1 MAVQYR
7 EVSEEE
13 AFGVK
18 PVMAQPVAAQPVAG
32 KVAAPAYREIS
43 ETEAFGLDPL
53 VESVKQSQQA
63 RAIPGRM
70 LESLQSSFGEPL
82 QNYTPDATVPN
93 EMGMPPD
100 NRFAE
105 TRGGAVTGIIKP
117 RGQRRPPEAPV
128 SMGER
133 VSQLT
138 GTAMQVSDMF
148 TSLGKQ
154 LLGAAPY
161 WGARTGAKMG
171 GASDVEAAQ
180 IAQEAKD
187 YFFPAEVSTPWAK
200 VADALGPAAQ
210 RAYNENPVAW
220 IMQKVGKG
228 IEKGADIASKEVG
241 LQPQDYM
248 ALADQFMG
256 SFAHAGIKPKVVEAF
271 NTRKTEFEKRFA
283 KAPAAPAAPVD
294 TSVPYDTQAKVEP
307 VDLATRKTQLDEQ
320 IKAANQ
326 ERQAAA
332 SKVREAAKYQK
343 LAEKETDPALK
354 EALQKRADLATEELH
369 ATLTEQARVKAEQA
383 AAAEAVQQERLGG
396 TTYEVGK
403 AAAPETLSPGD
414 ANRIMQASEIQEVLQ
429 TPGHL
434 RSAEQLIKLRGALR
448 RSKEAGFIS
457 DPELKKALGLFGIIS
472 GVGAVA
478 IEGWRS
484 MDPESLA
491 AVREWLHQLVGKGTP
506 EYNMRY
512 PEAPG
517 TRDFM
522 PEWPRGDDA
531 QQPRLFVTDKELG
544 SGLASAALLAGAIKG
559 KGGMW
564 HPEAVTRLATPIENR
579 LITGEGAARNARGEP
594 ANPALMEQEI
604 KAQEWSQ
611 KSVRNYLNKQAGT
624 EGDPLKDVEIPFEET
639 TKKWGDAMDGLIKSR
654 TADDTKG
661 QEMNLRPGETGYIIA
676 GAVTARLPYRAI
688 TDYLSHVGDYLK
700 QNVDPAKLSQYDL
713 VRAVKETAANDAR
726 VAKEMEKAAAA
737 STKDIPVY
745 KDFGDGMKWV
755 ELKLP
760 EKLTPEQAKGVRE
773 TSPKEFFDEL
783 DMEARMELQDSV
795 GRELTAAD
803 IADYINGLPKEALE
817 SMPRYTAVDANGKEI
832 RNNYTDSPATGPTP
846 EQAWLSGRLAE
857 EGNQMGHC
865 VGGYCADVA
874 SGDTRILS
882 LRDAKG
888 RSHVTVEIRAERK
901 LGTNPEVIADLRN
914 EFEGTDAARNGIPF
928 DTWINQVYPN
938 TNKPADILQIKGKQN
953 RAPNK
958 AYLPYVQDLVKE
970 GKWGDVRDIQNTEL
984 YPHKIGMGSV
994 APYVYEGGGPSPSQL
1009 NLKPGYYTK
1018 EELHKAYTEAG
1029 AVLDSRH
1036 LGPEGQRGSADPK
1049 QLGMIAGAGAGALAG
1064 AALDED
1070 NRIRGALLGAGA
1082 VFGVAAL
1089 RSGKGLDYAFGALS
1103 TQLGNLSP
1111 ALKLRG
1117 RNYERNVMEKS
1128 ARTLDAAY
1136 PFLNTLKKVEA
1147 GSELDLALLNGD
1159 EGVVQKELKAI
1170 PGGKEAYEQV
1180 RTILT
1185 AFEQTHKELGRFKQ
1199 GLTNYFPR
1207 IVTDVEGL
1215 KKALGQEQRTSLD
1228 EALTI
1233 AEAKMIKERA
1243 RGLTDVERSLI
1254 IDQSLQARPAGS
1266 QLPGYARERGVKVVT
1281 PELRP
1286 FYASPTD
1293 SLLRYLSA
1301 SVQDIEMA
1309 AFFGRDLKTRKI
1321 GGKTVT
1327 DVDTS
1332 IGSIVERELTAKR
1345 ITYEQADNL
1354 RKLLKS
1360 RFEGGEQTMAE
1371 PLQDVR
1377 NLTNVAL
1384 LGQFGSA
1391 ATQIGDSVMTIYHH
1405 GLMPTLGALKQKLTG
1420 NAEVS
1425 TKDFGLVNHVA
1436 EELASSRATG
1446 KALQLVFKANGFSLI
1461 DQFAKGL
1468 NLNAG
1473 LIKNRGLAAT
1483 EKGRAQLA
1491 QKYATAFGDEFP
1503 QLVQDLRE
1511 GRVTEN
1517 VKSLLFS
1524 ELSDAQPISKMEM
1537 SPAYLDNPNGRVL
1550 FQMKTYMLKQ
1560 MDIIRRDGYQE
1571 IAKGNYVR
1579 GAKNL
1584 VGLASAM
1591 ALSNIPGD
1599 VIKDWMS
1606 GRDVSLDKIDYM
1618 EALLKNFG
1626 VSRYTLDKLGEGK
1639 LKDTAVGMVTP
1650 AAASLVDLLKMDKKA
1665 VKAIPL
1671 GGRIAY
1677 DRFLGGN
1684 EAIKDV
1690 EYKRE
1695 RRIERDRIE
1704 SQYPSIREERLRKQE
1719 EKTQKKLETIRNR

>member
-53 VESVKQSQQA
+53 VESVKRSQQPEQVA
-63 RAIPGRM
+63 MDVAKDVGGYTLGVFGAIGDMFAGTYGAVSSGVSHIGGRM
-70 LESLQSSFGEPL
+70 G
-82 QNYTPDATVPN
+82 
-93 EMGMPPD
+93 
-100 NRFAE
+100 
-105 TRGGAVTGIIKP
+105 
-117 RGQRRPPEAPV
+117 
-128 SMGER
+128 
-133 VSQLT
+133 
-138 GTAMQVSDMF
+138 
-148 TSLGKQ
+148 
-154 LLGAAPY
+154 
-161 WGARTGAKMG
+161 
-171 GASDVEAAQ
+171 AQ
-180 IAQEAKD
+180 IAEPGISQK
-187 YFFPAEVSTPWAK
+187 
-200 VADALGPAAQ
+200 LAAQ
-210 RAYNENPVAW
+210 SGAIQAEKTPELLMAPIRTAINSLSPKAAEYYDNSGLSRAFALLTE
-220 IMQKVGKG
+220 G
-228 IEKGADIASKEVG
+228 IEKGADYGEKKTGIPAEDYKAAVNLLMGG
-241 LQPQDYM
+241 LGHLGNKAAAAKVKSRIETM
-248 ALADQFMG
+248 AAEN
-256 SFAHAGIKPKVVEAF
+256 AAK
-271 NTRKTEFEKRFA
+271 KTEDALKA
-283 KAPAAPAAPVD
+283 KAAAAPPD
-294 TSVPYDTQAKVEP
+294 TSVPYDTKAKVEP

-354 EALQKRADLATEELH
+354 EALQKRADLATEELR

-383 AAAEAVQQERLGG
+383 AATEAIQQERLGG
-396 TTYEVGK
+396 TTYEAGK
-403 AAAPETLSPGD
+403 AAPKEAISPGD
-414 ANRIMQASEIQEVLQ
+414 ANRIMQNTGIQEIMQ
-429 TPGHL
+429 TPGYL
-434 RSAEQLIKLRGALR
+434 RTAEQMVRLRDALR

-457 DPELKKALGLFGIIS
+457 DPNLQQALKIFGLTA
-472 GVGAVA
+472 GVGAAAVA
-478 IEGWRS
+478 AWKELS
-484 MDPESLA
+484 PESLGA
-491 AVREWLHQLVGKGTP
+491 ASEWLHGLFEKGTP

-517 TRDFM
+517 TQDWM

-544 SGLASAALLAGAIKG
+544 PGLAGAALLAGAIKG

-564 HPEAVTRLATPIENR
+564 HPEAVTRLSKDLKGALIGRENFNQVANATRYR
-579 LITGEGAARNARGEP
+579 LIDKIRREPTDAEFAAAYAETPEGKKDAWTV
-594 ANPALMEQEI
+594 
-604 KAQEWSQ
+604 KTTS
-611 KSVRNYLNKQAGT
+611 NYLNKHAGT
-624 EGDPLKDVEIPFEET
+624 EGDPLKDVEIPSRET
-639 TKKWGDAMDGLIKSR
+639 TIKWGDAMDGLIKQR
-654 TADDTKG
+654 TADDIKG
-661 QEMNLRPGETGYIIA
+661 QEMNLRPGETGYMLA
-676 GAVTARLPYRAI
+676 GPVTARLPYRAI
-688 TDYLSHVGDYLK
+688 TDYLAHVGDYLK
-700 QNVDPAKLSQYDL
+700 QNVDPAKLPQYDL

-745 KDFGDGMKWV
+745 KDFGNGMKWV

-760 EKLTPEQAKGVRE
+760 EKLTEEQLRGVRKMGKQE
-773 TSPKEFFDEL
+773 IRDT
-783 DMEARMELQDSV
+783 
-795 GRELTAAD
+795 
-803 IADYINGLPKEALE
+803 INGWEDALPGEEAW
-817 SMPRYTAVDANGKEI
+817 MAIKADGKPIE
-832 RNNYTDSPATGPTP
+832 NNYTQEFATGPTP

-865 VGGYCADVA
+865 VGGYCEHVA

-888 RSHVTVEIRAERK
+888 KSHVTVEIRAERK

-953 RAPNK
+953 RAPNE

-970 GKWGDVRDIQNTEL
+970 GKWGDVRDLENTGLVDTAARARLVEQSDPGMAAEIRERFKSKPYISVDEYADIMKGTTESL
-984 YPHKIGMGSV
+984 HGQIGRN
-994 APYVYEGGGPSPSQL
+994 YRE
-1009 NLKPGYYTK
+1009 
-1018 EELHKAYTEAG
+1018 
-1029 AVLDSRH
+1029 
-1036 LGPEGQRGSADPK
+1036 RGSADPK

-1103 TQLGNLSP
+1103 TQLGNLSD

-1159 EGVVQKELKAI
+1159 EAVVQKTLKAI

-1180 RTILT
+1180 RTVLT

-1332 IGSIVERELTAKR
+1332 IGSIVERELIAKR

-1360 RFEGGEQTMAE
+1360 RFEGGEQMMAE

-1405 GLMPTLGALKQKLTG
+1405 GLMPTLGAIKQKLTG
-1420 NAEVS
+1420 NAAVS

-1473 LIKNRGLAAT
+1473 LIKNKGLAAT

>member
-1 MAVQYR
+1 MAATV
-7 EVSEEE
+7 VSWAE
-13 AFGVK
+13 ATGMGAPATGAA
-18 PVMAQPVAAQPVAG
+18 PVPASTG
-32 KVAAPAYREIS
+32 KVVPWA
-43 ETEAFGLDPL
+43 EAVGLDPL
-53 VESVKQSQQA
+53 VESVKRSQQPGQVA
-63 RAIPGRM
+63 MDVAKDVGGYTLGVFGAIGDMFAGTYGAVSSGVSHVAGRM
-70 LESLQSSFGEPL
+70 G
-82 QNYTPDATVPN
+82 
-93 EMGMPPD
+93 
-100 NRFAE
+100 
-105 TRGGAVTGIIKP
+105 
-117 RGQRRPPEAPV
+117 
-128 SMGER
+128 
-133 VSQLT
+133 
-138 GTAMQVSDMF
+138 
-148 TSLGKQ
+148 
-154 LLGAAPY
+154 
-161 WGARTGAKMG
+161 
-171 GASDVEAAQ
+171 AQ
-180 IAQEAKD
+180 IAEPGISQKLAAQAGAIQAEKTPEWLMAPIRTAINSLSPKAAEYYD
-187 YFFPAEVSTPWAK
+187 NSGLSRAFELLTEGVEKGTSYAEEKTGIPAEDYKAAFNLLMGGLGHLGNKAAAAK
-200 VADALGPAAQ
+200 IKSRIETMAEESAAKKAEDAL
-210 RAYNENPVAW
+210 
-220 IMQKVGKG
+220 K
-228 IEKGADIASKEVG
+228 
-241 LQPQDYM
+241 
-248 ALADQFMG
+248 
-256 SFAHAGIKPKVVEAF
+256 
-271 NTRKTEFEKRFA
+271 A
-283 KAPAAPAAPVD
+283 KAAAAPPD
-294 TSVPYDTQAKVEP
+294 TSVPYDTKAKVEP

-369 ATLTEQARVKAEQA
+369 ATLTKQAEVKAEQA
-383 AAAEAVQQERLGG
+383 AAVEAEQQARLGG

-403 AAAPETLSPGD
+403 AAAPERLSPGD

-478 IEGWRS
+478 VEGWRS

-491 AVREWLHQLVGKGTP
+491 AVREWMHQLVGMGTP

-517 TRDFM
+517 TQDWM

-544 SGLASAALLAGAIKG
+544 PGLASAALLAGAIRVKR
-559 KGGMW
+559 GMW
-564 HPEAVTRLATPIENR
+564 HPEAVTILSKDLKGALIGDAERAQNATRYR
-579 LITGEGAARNARGEP
+579 LIDKIKREPTDAEFAAAYAETPEGKKDAWTVKT
-594 ANPALMEQEI
+594 I
-604 KAQEWSQ
+604 
-611 KSVRNYLNKQAGT
+611 RNYLNKYAGT
-624 EGDPLKDVEIPFEET
+624 EGDPLKDVEIPFGEGVRNWEEVT
-639 TKKWGDAMDGLIKSR
+639 DQAFGFRAAGDYGKKVKAQGRAGNQPAIPGLNKLLDEGKVSPEEPIYSV
-654 TADDTKG
+654 ASNNFPEQAG
-661 QEMNLRPGETGYIIA
+661 HTGTEV
-676 GAVTARLPYRAI
+676 GASSKALESYLYHVS
-688 TDYLSHVGDYLK
+688 DYLR

-737 STKDIPVY
+737 SMKDIPVY

-760 EKLTPEQAKGVRE
+760 EKLTPEQAKGVV
-773 TSPKEFFDEL
+773 KV
-783 DMEARMELQDSV
+783 DSV
-795 GRELTAAD
+795 RGKGEP
-803 IADYINGLPKEALE
+803 DYV
-817 SMPRYTAVDANGKEI
+817 AVDSKGKPI
-832 RNNYTDSPATGPTP
+832 KNSYTQEDARGRTP
-846 EQAWLSGRLAE
+846 EEAYLAGKLAE
-857 EGNQMGHC
+857 EGNAMGHC

-888 RSHVTVEIRAERK
+888 RSHVTVEVAPKGIDRG
-901 LGTNPEVIADLRN
+901 LG
-914 EFEGTDAARNGIPF
+914 GTGE
-928 DTWINQVYPN
+928 Q
-938 TNKPADILQIKGKQN
+938 DIVQIKGKQN

-958 AYLPYVQDLVKE
+958 AYLPYVRDLLEE
-970 GKWGDVRDIQNTEL
+970 GKWGDVGDLHLTGLTDLSTATYKPFKDLAEEL
-984 YPHKIGMGSV
+984 YPGKRYLTEAEIEKV
-994 APYVYEGGGPSPSQL
+994 Q
-1009 NLKPGYYTK
+1009 
-1018 EELHKAYTEAG
+1018 EEAKTRDQKAY
-1029 AVLDSRH
+1029 D
-1036 LGPEGQRGSADPK
+1036 QRGSADPK
-1049 QLGMIAGAGAGALAG
+1049 QLGMIAGAGAGVLAG

-1082 VFGVAAL
+1082 VFTLGAL
-1089 RSGKGLDYAFGALS
+1089 RSGKGLDYTFGALS
-1103 TQLGNLSP
+1103 TQLGNISD

-1117 RNYERNVMEKS
+1117 RNYERGVMEKT
-1128 ARTLDAAY
+1128 ARVLDAVH
-1136 PFLNTLKKVEA
+1136 PFLNILKKVEA
-1147 GSELDLALLNGD
+1147 GSELDLALSNGD
-1159 EGVVQKELKAI
+1159 GNVIQRVLSTI
-1170 PGGKEAYEQV
+1170 PGGVDAYNRMQV
-1180 RTILT
+1180 VLKD
-1185 AFEQTHKELGRFKQ
+1185 FESKHQALGRFKQ

-1215 KKALGQEQRTSLD
+1215 LKAIGQEQRTSLE
-1228 EALTI
+1228 EALTV

-1254 IDQSLQARPAGS
+1254 IDQSMQARPAGS

-1301 SVQDIEMA
+1301 SVQDIELA
-1309 AFFGRDLKTRKI
+1309 NFFGKDIKTRKV
-1321 GGKTVT
+1321 GGKVLT
-1327 DVDTS
+1327 DVEGS
-1332 IGSIVERELTAKR
+1332 IGEIVNREIKAKR
-1345 ITYEQADNL
+1345 VTYEQADNL

-1371 PLQDVR
+1371 ALQHIR

-1391 ATQIGDSVMTIYHH
+1391 ATQLGDSVMTIYHH
-1405 GLMPTLGALKQKLTG
+1405 GLMPTLKAVKEKLTG

-1425 TKDFGLVNHVA
+1425 VKDFGLVNHVA
-1436 EELASSRATG
+1436 EELASSNVTG
-1446 KALQLVFKANGFSLI
+1446 KALQWVFKKNGFSLL
-1461 DQFAKGL
+1461 DEFAKGL

-1491 QKYATAFGDEFP
+1491 QKYATAFGEEFP

-1511 GRVTEN
+1511 GKITEN

-1537 SPAYLDNPNGRVL
+1537 SPAYLDNPNGRIL
-1550 FQMKTYMLKQ
+1550 FQMRTYMLKQ

-1599 VIKDWMS
+1599 VIKEWMS
-1606 GRDVSLDKIDYM
+1606 DRDFKLDKIDYV

-1626 VSRYTLDKLGEGK
+1626 INRYTLDKLGEGK
-1639 LKDTAVGMVTP
+1639 LKETAVGMVTP
-1650 AAASLVDLLKMDKKA
+1650 AAASLIDLLKMDKRT
-1665 VKAIPL
+1665 VKAIP
-1671 GGRIAY
+1671 GVGKIIY
-1677 DRFLGGN
+1677 DRYLGGN
-1684 EAIKDV
+1684 EAIKDI